1 MVTFLNVL
9 AVAAAVLGVLVLV
22 VFFLGP
28 RE

>member
-1 MVTFLNVL
+1 VVTALNWIAL
-9 AVAAAVLGVLVLV
+9 AAAVVGVLALV